1 MAPVLDTIIRS
12 VKAFAWLALFFS
24 CYYFYAYIVCIC
36 FVINSSVECVF
47 YTSYSF
53 PILWMSTW
61 IFVKSS
67 NPWESLSAIRCEQK
81 ICFASIWIQNR
92 KHSDSAHGLEDCTIQ
107 LYRHWQKPGSHA
119 FNFHIF
125 VTQWLCDVVLSVLLA
140 VINNTFVKSY
150 GGRTFEMMSLC
161 SEPFFMPEIQSEPS
175 VHLDLEYGTI
185 CQRTSQTAGLLIGPL
200 RQPDFLCSG
209 FRLLLRTFSFGQWD
223 QSTVWI
229 SAPSL

>member
-92 KHSDSAHGLEDCTIQ
+92 KHSDSARGLEDCTIQ
-107 LYRHWQKPGSHA
+107 MYRHWQKPGSHA

-161 SEPFFMPEIQSEPS
+161 SEPVFYAWDTVRAFCAPRPR
-175 VHLDLEYGTI
+175 VWNNLPADLSDSRTSH
-185 CQRTSQTAGLLIGPL
+185 RTSQTAGLPM
-200 RQPDFLCSG
+200 
-209 FRLLLRTFSFGQWD
+209 QWF
-223 QSTVWI
+223 
-229 SAPSL
+229 